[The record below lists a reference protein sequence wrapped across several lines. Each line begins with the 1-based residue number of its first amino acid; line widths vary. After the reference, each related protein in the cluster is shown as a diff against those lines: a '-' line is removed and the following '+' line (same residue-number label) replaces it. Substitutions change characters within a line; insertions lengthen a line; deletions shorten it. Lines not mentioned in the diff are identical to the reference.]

1 MAWPWIVLD
10 ALLAPIVAAPIAAAL
25 ITVGV
30 VGGALWA
37 GWSRDRDCERRGW
50 RDLSRW

>member
-10 ALLAPIVAAPIAAAL
+10 ALLAPIAAAL